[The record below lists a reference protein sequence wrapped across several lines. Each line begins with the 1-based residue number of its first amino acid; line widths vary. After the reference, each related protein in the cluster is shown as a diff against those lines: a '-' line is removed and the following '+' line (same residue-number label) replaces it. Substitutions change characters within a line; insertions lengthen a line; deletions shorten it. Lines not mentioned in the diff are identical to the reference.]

1 MSKQLKYKLKKTLKN
16 AEFVHA
22 DLEYHQEVSQDA
34 IRNFQEEIARVM
46 AKLSDEDKQKL
57 QDYLN
62 SQAPPGAPPRAVD
75 PLSDE
80 EESEES
86 ECTDMIPAEEE
97 LEETQEE
104 TATIDRKAELKKL
117 FYRIAERTH
126 PDKLEASGF
135 SDQEVARM
143 ERLFIRAKQAY
154 DDDNWYILYALAIEL
169 DLSIDD
175 PSDEQVEW
183 IEEDIKKTLAK
194 ISAIA
199 NLTAWHWYVGD
210 EEAKKN
216 ALKYYFHQV
225 YGLEFP
231 DLNH

>member
-1 MSKQLKYKLKKTLKN
+1 MDFRKNFSSLPYIAFSETTFWLFWALKL
-16 AEFVHA
+16 
-22 DLEYHQEVSQDA
+22 
-34 IRNFQEEIARVM
+34 IRVND
-46 AKLSDEDKQKL
+46 S
-57 QDYLN
+57 
-62 SQAPPGAPPRAVD
+62 
-75 PLSDE
+75 
-80 EESEES
+80 
-86 ECTDMIPAEEE
+86 
-97 LEETQEE
+97 
-104 TATIDRKAELKKL
+104 
-117 FYRIAERTH
+117 
-126 PDKLEASGF
+126 
-135 SDQEVARM
+135 
-143 ERLFIRAKQAY
+143 Y

-216 ALKYYFHQV
+216 ALKYYFHQI